1 MTHCCAG
8 QVCLNN
14 FLNDL
19 GKGLFTSGPS
29 CLKTAEGLPIAASLL
44 WATATQAALHQE
56 QVTGEASR
64 RVHDAT
70 RDTQHAQAQ
79 AAALTQ
85 QLSDCKERFRHSKD
99 ELAGS
104 RVNHVTQHCV

>member
-56 QVTGEASR
+56 QVTKEASR
-64 RVHDAT
+64 RVQDAS
-70 RDTQHAQAQ
+70 RDMELAQAR
-79 AAALTQ
+79 AAALGRLTNVLL
-85 QLSDCKERFRHSKD
+85 LS
-99 ELAGS
+99 GS
-104 RVNHVTQHCV
+104 P